1 MQDLHNQRNLK
12 VENRENGNER
22 VNHYYRIK
30 YTRNPTLWR
39 ICLSSSQED
48 PAICKENKKTKENMS
63 KMSVELVRFGLVM
76 NPILW
81 KIFEIT
87 LSVALRHHSSNSC
100 KPAFKYSPL
109 LKEQH
114 SRRSNKLR
122 NHKYKIKLNQQLL
135 VQHVKWN
142 WVELLFT
149 Y

>member
-12 VENRENGNER
+12 VEIRENGNER

-39 ICLSSSQED
+39 ICLSSSQDD

-114 SRRSNKLR
+114 SRRSNKL
-122 NHKYKIKLNQQLL
+122 
-135 VQHVKWN
+135 
-142 WVELLFT
+142 
-149 Y
+149 

>member
-1 MQDLHNQRNLK
+1 MQDLHRQRNSK
-12 VENRENGNER
+12 VENREKWNER
-22 VNHYYRIK
+22 VNHYQIK

-39 ICLSSSQED
+39 ICLSSSQDD
-48 PAICKENKKTKENMS
+48 PAICKESKKTKENMS
-63 KMSVELVRFGLVM
+63 KMSVELVHFGLVM

>member
-135 VQHVKWN
+135 VQHVK
-142 WVELLFT
+142 
-149 Y
+149 

>member
-39 ICLSSSQED
+39 ICLSSSQDD

-63 KMSVELVRFGLVM
+63 KMSVELVHFGLVM